1 MLPHSLSAGGV
12 NRQVLLVRQVHEG
25 PVTFLE
31 AKSVFSAP
39 SLSNVV
45 LALFSALG
53 DGVELAPRVP
63 SPSCEKLE
71 YADA

>member
-31 AKSVFSAP
+31 GKECLQCPVIVQRRAGALQCARGWCRACP
-39 SLSNVV
+39 SSSEPVM
-45 LALFSALG
+45 
-53 DGVELAPRVP
+53 
-63 SPSCEKLE
+63 
-71 YADA
+71 